1 MIIDFKREIFYPIKN
16 QLNSKFIPDLLN
28 NFIIKSRVNSNYD
41 IVDISSLDNL
51 RKNSLLLIK
60 KSTKNLNINDFVHV
74 ITNNNNL
81 FDEQFIKDI
90 HLVSDL
96 EKSYNLLINHMYY
109 HEDQINVDDDYMLIN
124 NSKISKFA
132 NIDKSAF
139 IGNNCIIS
147 RGVKIGKNCILKNN
161 VIIKNSLIEDDVSIG
176 DNTVIGSTGFGFDLK
191 NMGSNNLT
199 PQIGIVYVDK
209 NVRIGSNCSIDRGK
223 IDYTYIGKNTM
234 LDNQIHIAH
243 NVILGSNV
251 CIAAQCGISG
261 STTLGNNIIMG
272 GQSGIAG
279 HLKIGN
285 NVVIAAKSGVTK
297 NIKDNSIVAGFP
309 AVDIKEWKKNI
320 IKLKKYGY
328 KQN

>member
-16 QLNSKFIPDLLN
+16 QLNSKSIPDLLN

-41 IVDISSLDNL
+41 IADISSLDNL

-81 FDEQFIKDI
+81 FDDQLIKNI

-96 EKSYNLLINHMYY
+96 EKSYNLLINHMYS

-261 STTLGNNIIMG
+261 STILGNNIIMG

-297 NIKDNSIVAGFP
+297 NIKDNSVVAGFP

>member
-1 MIIDFKREIFYPIKN
+1 MNIDFKREIFYPIKN
-16 QLNSKFIPDLLN
+16 QINSKSIPNVLS

-41 IVDISSLDNL
+41 IADISSLDKL
-51 RKNSLLLIK
+51 RKNSLLLMN

-81 FDEQFIKDI
+81 FDDQLIKNI

-96 EKSYNLLINHMYY
+96 EKSYNLLINHMYN

-132 NIDKSAF
+132 NIDKSAL

-261 STTLGNNIIMG
+261 STILGNNIIMG

-285 NVVIAAKSGVTK
+285 NVVIGAKSGVTK
-297 NIKDNSIVAGFP
+297 NIKDNSVVAGFP